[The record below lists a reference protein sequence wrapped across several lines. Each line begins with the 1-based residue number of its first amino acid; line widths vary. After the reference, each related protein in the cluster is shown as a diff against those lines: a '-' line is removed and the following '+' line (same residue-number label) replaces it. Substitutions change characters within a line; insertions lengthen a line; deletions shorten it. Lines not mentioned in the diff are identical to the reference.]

1 MQRFSWTINFK
12 LSISV
17 IFLKTL
23 IILIVVHVGFIIAAR
38 TFCWNGNSRHFRDVY
53 LQLAEHFFASSSHL
67 LGCGRVQASNSPVV
81 LLGILVK
88 TLAHKVYF
96 GHDFPTAVYIVAEPQ
111 IVRVHVPWYIFWVGG
126 RILADRF
133 FDCTQ
138 RLKLTYRVWRTAC
151 SALTLAESWGFN
163 FNSLLLFL
171 NLILEL
177 GRLSLLFFL

>member
-1 MQRFSWTINFK
+1 
-12 LSISV
+12 
-17 IFLKTL
+17 
-23 IILIVVHVGFIIAAR
+23 
-38 TFCWNGNSRHFRDVY
+38 
-53 LQLAEHFFASSSHL
+53 
-67 LGCGRVQASNSPVV
+67 
-81 LLGILVK
+81 
-88 TLAHKVYF
+88 
-96 GHDFPTAVYIVAEPQ
+96 
-111 IVRVHVPWYIFWVGG
+111 VGG